1 MKEVSNRN
9 KVFSDDN
16 KDIKTAN
23 FQTEHMKNKIKNVK
37 RKKKLLNIK
46 NIEPLVNIQDRK
58 SVV

>member
-37 RKKKLLNIK
+37 RKKKLLKKI
-46 NIEPLVNIQDRK
+46 
-58 SVV
+58 